1 MALNQFDTP
10 SYIETARSRVTEQ
23 FINKPVFDKYV
34 RLLLSGF
41 TEAQEVVR
49 QVQQLR
55 SIDTA
60 SGVQLDNLGDIVGR
74 PRGLVYAEVF
84 EYFGFQGAS
93 QAGTFGS
100 LTDPTVG
107 AIWYSPN
114 APTGLGRTPTDAE
127 YRLLIKAKILKNRTF
142 ATPEEVIQA
151 YIFLFG
157 VDGIFLQELGE
168 ARVRINISKILTSVE
183 KGLLFDL
190 SGVESLL
197 PKTVGVSYE
206 YAEFQVGRVFAT
218 EGFPGSKGTGDLN
231 NPDVGGFLTNL
242 L

>member
-84 EYFGFQGAS
+84 EYFGFQGAA

-127 YRLLIKAKILKNRTF
+127 YRLLIKAKILKNRTL
-142 ATPEEVIQA
+142 ATPEEIIEA
-151 YIFLFG
+151 YKFLFG
-157 VDGIFLQELGE
+157 AGGVVVQELGGC
-168 ARVRINISKILTSVE
+168 RVRINIGKILTSVE

-206 YAEFQVGRVFAT
+206 YSEFQFGRVFAT
-218 EGFPGSKGTGDLN
+218 EGFPGSQGTGDLN
-231 NPDVGGFLTNL
+231 IPNVGGFLTNL

>member
-1 MALNQFDTP
+1 MALNQFNVEPYLSVSRD
-10 SYIETARSRVTEQ
+10 RVTEQ
-23 FINKPVFDKYV
+23 FRDKPVFDRYL
-34 RLLLSGF
+34 RLLMSGF
-41 TEAQEVVR
+41 EEAQEVAR

-55 SIDTA
+55 SIDSAT
-60 SGVQLDNLGDIVGR
+60 GVQLDILGDIVGR

-84 EYFGFQGAS
+84 TYFGFQGAPQS
-93 QAGTFGS
+93 DTFGS
-100 LTDPTVG
+100 LTDPSVG
-107 AIWYSPN
+107 SIWYSPN
-114 APTGLGRTPTDAE
+114 APTGLGRVPTDAE

-157 VDGIFLQELGE
+157 TDGIFLQELGE

-206 YAEFQVGRVFAT
+206 YAEFQTGRVFAT
-218 EGFPGSKGTGDLN
+218 EGFPGSQGTGDLN